1 MLDGGGTAAAC
12 NSVYILSNWE
22 LLRYGIAMTPKT
34 SPKSPSSLKPEQVR
48 AITKAIADPQRYAI
62 LQRIA
67 REGATCADLRECC
80 PITAATLSHHMKEL
94 EEAGLII
101 IARQGKFA
109 LPSFR
114 RDVWK
119 AYLQELSE
127 L

>member
-1 MLDGGGTAAAC
+1 
-12 NSVYILSNWE
+12 
-22 LLRYGIAMTPKT
+22 MTPRT
-34 SPKSPSSLKPEQVR
+34 SSKSATLKPEQVR
-48 AITKAIADPQRYAI
+48 AITKALADPQRYAI

-67 REGATCADLRECC
+67 REGSTCAELRECC

-94 EEAGLII
+94 EEAGLITI
-101 IARQGKFA
+101 GRQGKFA

-119 AYLQELSE
+119 AYLEELAE